1 MKERLGLIVTIFTLI
16 TTVGGGIFF
25 MDDRYVLASDGQQ
38 LVSRLT
44 SLELSQA
51 RQQYYDLLDRLR
63 KYPDDEELKRE
74 VEEAK
79 EQYELAKSIYRK
91 EKKAAIGM
99 EVESDE

>member
-1 MKERLGLIVTIFTLI
+1 MKERLGTYATFITLI
-16 TTVGGGIFF
+16 GSLAGGFF
-25 MDDRYVLASDGQQ
+25 YLDTRYVLASDGQQ

-51 RQQYYDLLDRLR
+51 RQQYYDLLDRLK

-79 EQYELAKSIYRK
+79 EQYLLAKSVYRK
-91 EKKAAIGM
+91 EKKAALGLQ
-99 EVESDE
+99 EEDE